1 MPFANECHKLFHSPC
16 LGPLTVVPND
26 SESTPCNIENACQNI
41 FQTTAECEWGP
52 SYTYVNQIKNWKVI
66 HVRFLEPSTR
76 RSGSATMP
84 SITVNSNQSFVPIRP
99 SEQIPVS
106 TQSNSEQTINNNTE
120 VVQLKVPWAVKRKN
134 SLSQLLFYLEVLLK
148 WRRTAFSL
156 GEFII
161 LLKKKIGFTKMQMR
175 YPMTSSTH

>member
-1 MPFANECHKLFHSPC
+1 
-16 LGPLTVVPND
+16 
-26 SESTPCNIENACQNI
+26 
-41 FQTTAECEWGP
+41 
-52 SYTYVNQIKNWKVI
+52 
-66 HVRFLEPSTR
+66 
-76 RSGSATMP
+76 MP

-148 WRRTAFSL
+148 
-156 GEFII
+156 
-161 LLKKKIGFTKMQMR
+161 
-175 YPMTSSTH
+175 